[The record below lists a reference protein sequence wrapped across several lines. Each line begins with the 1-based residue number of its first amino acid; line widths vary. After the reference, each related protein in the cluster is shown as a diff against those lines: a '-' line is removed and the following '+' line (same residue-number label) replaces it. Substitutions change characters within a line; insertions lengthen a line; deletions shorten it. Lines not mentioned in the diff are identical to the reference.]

1 MPGFDGTGPLG
12 QGPMTGRG
20 LGFCVLTT
28 LEENPSQVKGFAGL
42 QAVPVGQI
50 KGNFENTGKEVIN
63 MPLGDGTGPAG
74 LGPMTGRAAGFCAG
88 YPVPGYMN
96 PVLGRAGFYGAGGS
110 AFAPYGA
117 GSYGYGAGY
126 GMPYSGYGM
135 PYGGRVNPWLRR
147 GFGFGFGRG
156 FGRGRGWGRG
166 RGRGRFGYW

>member
-28 LEENPSQVKGFAGL
+28 SKENPDQIQGFSGIDGR
-42 QAVPVGQI
+42 PVGQT
-50 KGNFENTGKEVIN
+50 KVNESFNFTGKEVIN

-74 LGPMTGRAAGFCAG
+74 MGPMTGRAAGFCAG

-96 PVLGRAGFYGAGGS
+96 PAVGRAGFYGAGMPAVG
-110 AFAPYGA
+110 PYGA
-117 GSYGYGAGY
+117 GAY
-126 GMPYSGYGM
+126 GYGM
-135 PYGGRVNPWLRR
+135 PYGGWGNPWLRR

-166 RGRGRFGYW
+166 RGGGRFGYW